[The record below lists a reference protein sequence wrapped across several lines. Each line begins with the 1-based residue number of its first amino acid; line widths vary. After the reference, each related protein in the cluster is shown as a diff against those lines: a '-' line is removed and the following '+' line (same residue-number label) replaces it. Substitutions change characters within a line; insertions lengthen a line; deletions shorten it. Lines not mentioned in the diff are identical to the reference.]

1 MTWLYG
7 VVGLV
12 ILQRLGELVLAAR
25 NTKRLKAEGA
35 IEVGRRHY
43 PLFIL
48 LHSTWLLAIILTT
61 PAATPP
67 HSFLLALFV
76 LIEFGRIWVL
86 MSLGRFFTTRVI
98 TLPGAALVRVGPYRF
113 VNHPNYLVVIGEIA
127 CLPLIFGNWPVA
139 LIWSILNLAL
149 LNQRIRVENAAL
161 QPRRTA

>member
-12 ILQRLGELVLAAR
+12 ILQRLGELVLAAQ
-25 NTKRLKAEGA
+25 NTKRLLAAGA
-35 IEVGRRHY
+35 IEAGRRHY

-48 LHSTWLLAIILTT
+48 LHSTWLLAIIVTT
-61 PAATPP
+61 PAAAPP
-67 HSFLLALFV
+67 NSLLLALFV
-76 LIEFGRIWVL
+76 LIEFGRVWVL
-86 MSLGRFFTTRVI
+86 VALGRFFTTRVI

-113 VNHPNYLVVIGEIA
+113 VNHPNYLIVIAEIA

-149 LNQRIRVENAAL
+149 LNQRIRVENTAL
-161 QPRRTA
+161 QPRRSA